1 MASARMYKSDGSEAA
16 RIELN
21 KAVFDIET
29 NEGLVHQ
36 VAMVLMNNKRHGTH
50 DTKTRKDVSGG
61 GKKPYAQ
68 KGTGNARHGSIR
80 EPQMKGGGTVWGPHP
95 RSYRQDVNLK
105 MRRKAIC
112 CMLSDRLRNDALC
125 VVDGLKGVMPKSKP
139 VAELVA
145 KISPEGRKTLIVSAG
160 IDKALIASV
169 GNLEGL
175 TVRTA
180 GDVNAL
186 DLLNARRVI
195 VLKEALAQLE
205 ERLI

>member
-21 KAVFDIET
+21 KAIFDIET

-95 RSYRQDVNLK
+95 RSYRQDVNTK
-105 MRRKAIC
+105 MRR
-112 CMLSDRLRNDALC
+112 
-125 VVDGLKGVMPKSKP
+125 
-139 VAELVA
+139 
-145 KISPEGRKTLIVSAG
+145 
-160 IDKALIASV
+160 
-169 GNLEGL
+169 
-175 TVRTA
+175 
-180 GDVNAL
+180 
-186 DLLNARRVI
+186 
-195 VLKEALAQLE
+195 
-205 ERLI
+205 